1 MSLLSDYTA
10 VQADDNGIRDGV
22 HTQTFQNDDGTRVKV
37 QRDMSSG
44 AVNTTMSAARV
55 QDDGA
60 VKVERLTED
69 SSGNVSN
76 SHYTCTPNINP
87 LDADAKTTPVT
98 VNDSV
103 SGQCYR
109 VDVPTE
115 IAKDGTALASYMAGD
130 EGIHAID
137 TAKQDAATLKNAV
150 VNSDTQP
157 IPEDTRINPAAAS
170 SVFYEAA
177 SNGNCNLES
186 LSKAAQNGDIE
197 VYPAESVVD
206 GKPCAQIIYRDPNTG
221 LKTEVGGCLEYK
233 DGKVSVTTTSAPMAT
248 QSQAQVEKDMQE
260 MTTAMMTPANTGDGN
275 ADRDT
280 LIHQQEAYDKFT
292 GANNANYSG
301 PIGAAA
307 MAKAAGVNTEGY
319 VPTASFITG
328 QDATLVLE
336 KSVPIPED
344 KKQDVMQCKE
354 YTFMKASGSPEMKEA
369 EKVTVSNGVGG
380 VMRFDMQNGD
390 TFEVFGINTE
400 TGTCSARKR
409 SKDSDG
415 FGETVALNLGKG
427 KATEENILRS
437 FMAAKAKTQESDI
450 DTFFGKENFD
460 NLPSKKRNAQKS
472 KGKGRKKPDNK

>member
-1 MSLLSDYTA
+1 MINKYI
-10 VQADDNGIRDGV
+10 VVCPNC
-22 HTQTFQNDDGTRVKV
+22 GTKLITVC
-37 QRDMSSG
+37 S
-44 AVNTTMSAARV
+44 NAA
-55 QDDGA
+55 
-60 VKVERLTED
+60 
-69 SSGNVSN
+69 
-76 SHYTCTPNINP
+76 
-87 LDADAKTTPVT
+87 
-98 VNDSV
+98 
-103 SGQCYR
+103 
-109 VDVPTE
+109 
-115 IAKDGTALASYMAGD
+115 
-130 EGIHAID
+130 
-137 TAKQDAATLKNAV
+137 
-150 VNSDTQP
+150 SDT
-157 IPEDTRINPAAAS
+157 
-170 SVFYEAA
+170 Y
-177 SNGNCNLES
+177 
-186 LSKAAQNGDIE
+186 
-197 VYPAESVVD
+197 
-206 GKPCAQIIYRDPNTG
+206 
-221 LKTEVGGCLEYK
+221 
-233 DGKVSVTTTSAPMAT
+233 
-248 QSQAQVEKDMQE
+248 
-260 MTTAMMTPANTGDGN
+260 
-275 ADRDT
+275 
-280 LIHQQEAYDKFT
+280 
-292 GANNANYSG
+292 ANYSG

-472 KGKGRKKPDNK
+472 KGKGRKKSDNK

>member
-1 MSLLSDYTA
+1 M
-10 VQADDNGIRDGV
+10 
-22 HTQTFQNDDGTRVKV
+22 
-37 QRDMSSG
+37 
-44 AVNTTMSAARV
+44 
-55 QDDGA
+55 
-60 VKVERLTED
+60 
-69 SSGNVSN
+69 
-76 SHYTCTPNINP
+76 
-87 LDADAKTTPVT
+87 
-98 VNDSV
+98 
-103 SGQCYR
+103 
-109 VDVPTE
+109 
-115 IAKDGTALASYMAGD
+115 
-130 EGIHAID
+130 
-137 TAKQDAATLKNAV
+137 
-150 VNSDTQP
+150 
-157 IPEDTRINPAAAS
+157 
-170 SVFYEAA
+170 
-177 SNGNCNLES
+177 
-186 LSKAAQNGDIE
+186 
-197 VYPAESVVD
+197 
-206 GKPCAQIIYRDPNTG
+206 
-221 LKTEVGGCLEYK
+221 
-233 DGKVSVTTTSAPMAT
+233 
-248 QSQAQVEKDMQE
+248 
-260 MTTAMMTPANTGDGN
+260 
-275 ADRDT
+275 
-280 LIHQQEAYDKFT
+280 IHQQEAYDKFT

-307 MAKAAGVNTEGY
+307 MAKTAGVNTEGY

-344 KKQDVMQCKE
+344 KKQAVMQCKE